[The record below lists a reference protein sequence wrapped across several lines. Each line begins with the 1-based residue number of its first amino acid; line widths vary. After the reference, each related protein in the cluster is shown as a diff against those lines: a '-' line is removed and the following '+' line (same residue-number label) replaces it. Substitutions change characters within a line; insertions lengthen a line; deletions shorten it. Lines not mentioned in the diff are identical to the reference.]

1 MNINVPD
8 HPDIVS
14 AMRTGYGVYN
24 QPKSVYCEECGKC
37 LDDEDE
43 YEDATHE
50 YLCEECL
57 LSLHKKWW

>member
-1 MNINVPD
+1 MMRE
-8 HPDIVS
+8 HPHIES
-14 AMRTGYGVYN
+14 AHKTGYAPWN
-24 QPKSVYCEECGKC
+24 QPKSHYCEECGKC

-43 YEDATHE
+43 YEDITHD